1 MLKFFIPL
9 FLITTITPAVVQAQ
23 TQPTSCAPADQE
35 RLNRTAQI
43 GGVIVFDPHYWI
55 QTINRRVETPHSLHG
70 IMVCAGRQAQAFALE
85 AQGQT
90 GQVRADSLHATEA
103 SRAIMVAVG
112 EAIKYVTGQPN
123 RVSEYPEQR

>member
-9 FLITTITPAVVQAQ
+9 FLITVPAAVQAQ
-23 TQPTSCAPADQE
+23 TADHICNPVDQE
-35 RLNRTAQI
+35 RLNRTMQI
-43 GGVIVFDPHYWI
+43 GGNVVYDPHYWI
-55 QTINRRVETPHSLHG
+55 QTINRRAETPLSLRG

-90 GQVRADSLHATEA
+90 SQARADSLHAAEG

-123 RVSEYPEQR
+123 RVSKYSERR

>member
-1 MLKFFIPL
+1 MLKFLIPL
-9 FLITTITPAVVQAQ
+9 FLITAPVAVQAQ
-23 TQPTSCAPADQE
+23 TTDQVCNPADQE

-43 GGVIVFDPHYWI
+43 GGVVVFDPHYWI
-55 QTINRRVETPHSLHG
+55 QTINRRMETPHSLHG

-90 GQVRADSLHATEA
+90 GQARTDSLHAAEA

-123 RVSEYPEQR
+123 RVNEYPERR